1 MAVSPERLPERA
13 DIAPP
18 LAASALSALALG
30 VVVYFA
36 LRILLLSPGNVLAL
50 VCLVLMGLSVG
61 NTVRRSGL
69 RSLAAALMLG
79 AALLGGL
86 LAFVLRG

>member
-1 MAVSPERLPERA
+1 MAAPPDGLPERVNA
-13 DIAPP
+13 APP
-18 LAASALSALALG
+18 LAAAVLSALALG

-50 VCLVLMGLSVG
+50 ICLVLMGLSVG

-69 RSLAAALMLG
+69 RSLAAGLLLG

-86 LAFVLRG
+86 TAFVLRG

>member
-1 MAVSPERLPERA
+1 MAAPPDGLPERTSTT
-13 DIAPP
+13 PP
-18 LAASALSALALG
+18 LAFSVISALALG

-36 LRILLLSPGNVLAL
+36 LRILLRSPGNVLAL
-50 VCLVLMGLSVG
+50 ICLVLMGLSVG
-61 NTVRRSGL
+61 NTLRRSGL

-86 LAFVLRG
+86 LAFALRG

>member
-1 MAVSPERLPERA
+1 MAAVPEGRNQ
-13 DIAPP
+13 APP
-18 LAASALSALALG
+18 LAFSVISALALG

-50 VCLVLMGLSVG
+50 ICLVLMGLSVG

-86 LAFVLRG
+86 LAFSLRG

>member
-1 MAVSPERLPERA
+1 M
-13 DIAPP
+13 
-18 LAASALSALALG
+18 LAL
-30 VVVYFA
+30 
-36 LRILLLSPGNVLAL
+36 I
-50 VCLVLMGLSVG
+50 CLVLMGLSVG

-86 LAFVLRG
+86 LAFSLRG

>member
-1 MAVSPERLPERA
+1 MAAHPERLPERVNHT
-13 DIAPP
+13 PP
-18 LAASALSALALG
+18 LAASVLSALALG

-50 VCLVLMGLSVG
+50 ICLVLMGLSVG

-69 RSLAAALMLG
+69 RSLAAALTLG

-86 LAFVLRG
+86 LAFALRG

>member
-1 MAVSPERLPERA
+1 MASPPERLPKRVNT
-13 DIAPP
+13 APP
-18 LAASALSALALG
+18 LATTVLSALALG

-50 VCLVLMGLSVG
+50 ICLVLMGLSVG

-69 RSLAAALMLG
+69 RSLAALLMLG